1 MADFYKYLKD
11 FIMGIDSSAK
21 NVFEVLDEIF
31 FFWAK

>member
-1 MADFYKYLKD
+1 MGNLYKSLKD
-11 FIMGIDSSAK
+11 FVMGIDPDAA